1 MRISFQTLG
10 MTGFIA
16 LVVILG
22 FFGPYLV
29 SILLLA
35 LLGLCWAFP
44 QRPEDEDHS
53 SGASKIGS

>member
-44 QRPEDEDHS
+44 QRSEDEDHS